1 MSRYLRRVAR
11 SCIGYVAAVFKV
23 GNGKYVYD
31 LEYLPGFIPCLQT
44 WLVSRYLVVTVEE
57 FHAMWDAVSLL
68 IPGDHTNL
76 DDHWD
81 DLVYSGC

>member
-1 MSRYLRRVAR
+1 MTAE
-11 SCIGYVAAVFKV
+11 FKV
-23 GNGKYVYD
+23 GDGKYVYD
-31 LEYLPGFIPCLQT
+31 LEYLHRFIPRLQM

-68 IPGDHTNL
+68 IPGDHTNQ